1 VQRQQSRRCRKQ
13 WLEAMVMLLLLLL
26 LLEEEE
32 EVQRVWEA
40 TQGS

>member
-1 VQRQQSRRCRKQ
+1 MQRQQSHLCRKQ
-13 WLEAMVMLLLLLL
+13 WLEAMVVVVLLLLLL
-26 LLEEEE
+26 EEE